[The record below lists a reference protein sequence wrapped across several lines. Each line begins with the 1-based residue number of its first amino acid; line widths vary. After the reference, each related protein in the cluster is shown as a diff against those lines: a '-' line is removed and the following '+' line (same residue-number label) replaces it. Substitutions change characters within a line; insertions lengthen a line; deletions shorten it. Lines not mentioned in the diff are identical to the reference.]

1 MLVACNVCQNVT
13 CKTWV
18 KRYTYTYEDVTT
30 TGGKR
35 DFETIYSSYVI
46 KSLGFWIK
54 LDINYDKTPDIY
66 NVPGLKCH
74 LIIPPTLVLVDHFS
88 YLTRNILTYTVQ
100 IHAIVNP
107 HTQKTIHKLRI
118 SLFICRNL
126 CWSGGWNTETCII
139 RKWTLPFINF
149 DVFHY
154 FSSSRQNIFR

>member
-35 DFETIYSSYVI
+35 DFETIYSTAHI
-46 KSLGFWIK
+46 C
-54 LDINYDKTPDIY
+54 DKTCLVSELSLILITIKPLIY

-107 HTQKTIHKLRI
+107 HTQK
-118 SLFICRNL
+118 SY
-126 CWSGGWNTETCII
+126 
-139 RKWTLPFINF
+139 P
-149 DVFHY
+149 
-154 FSSSRQNIFR
+154 